1 MVPET
6 RSHYLHSCKK
16 YEQNRL
22 ELINMINWLIS
33 QPKIYET
40 IEVNETDLL
49 QGNAQL
55 SNTENQLLFDA
66 VFKYIHDTKRL

>member
-6 RSHYLHSCKK
+6 RSHYLLSCKK
-16 YEQNRL
+16 FEHNRL
-22 ELINMINWLIS
+22 ELINWLIS